1 MRSTLKK
8 AGNMTIS
15 LSEFTSLQDVA
26 QYIKNTPDVSLFNL
40 RKIKSSHKDSEDW
53 SGTSNFEEALDLL
66 KTGWT
71 DKSKEL
77 EEKLNKKLNKEPTQV
92 MRQKSVYD
100 VVGGNASVPR
110 YLQGVPTNMIRQV
123 RTPVKQKVVTVNY
136 SIAFSSGVSAAEITN
151 RAVDCL
157 SYVKHLEDTGVRVN
171 LNVIWVVNEYTDY
184 VGFIVPIK
192 KSTERFSISKAAFCL
207 CHPSM
212 LRRIGFALMEKEKN
226 LLDMKYGNKFPYGYG
241 HPVNKKVDLSKILP
255 DMEVYNAI

>member
-8 AGNMTIS
+8 IDNNMNVS
-15 LSEFTSLQDVA
+15 LTEFTSLQDVEN
-26 QYIKNTPDVSLFNL
+26 YIKNAPDVSLF
-40 RKIKSSHKDSEDW
+40 KIKSSQKDNKSW
-53 SGTSNFEEALDLL
+53 SGTSNFEEALNLL

-77 EEKLNKKLNKEPTQV
+77 EDKLNKKLNKEATQV

-100 VVGGNASVPR
+100 VVGGNCSVPR
-110 YLQGVPTNMIRQV
+110 YLQGVPTSMIRQV

-136 SIAFSSGVSAAEITN
+136 SIAFSSSVSAAEITN
-151 RAVDCL
+151 RAINCL

-184 VGFIVPIK
+184 VGFIIPIK
-192 KSTERFSISKAAFCL
+192 KSAERFSISKVAFCL

-212 LRRIGFALMEKEKN
+212 LRRIGFRLMEKEKN
-226 LLDMKYGNKFPYGYG
+226 LLDMKYGDRFPCGYG
-241 HPVNKKVDLSKILP
+241 HPVNKKADLSKIFP
-255 DMEVYNAI
+255 DTEVYNAI